1 MNTKQFIRK
10 YFKPVQGRQILV
22 FAIIIVYVIN
32 NLFGPLIISFLID
45 NVINGKEITSPFFI
59 WFANVLGS
67 VEYIREH
74 LWIGALALVAT
85 SLFLCLAMFFRGRLN
100 SSIAETACER
110 IRTDLYNHMQLLPF
124 SYQTRS
130 NSGDLIQRCTS
141 DVDNVRRFLGGRIG
155 EMFYA
160 VVMAIIAAMIM
171 FRINASLAI
180 YVVAFIPAIFVMS
193 SFFFK
198 RVQHFFNEYDEAES
212 RLTTMAQ
219 ENLSNLRVVRAF
231 NRENYEIDKFEKVN
245 KELSGIDLAWI
256 LELAR
261 QWGTGD
267 FMTLLPLLCIIIAGI
282 YKVIAGELTIGNF
295 SVFITY
301 TGMILWPIRQ
311 LARIVADLGKT
322 KVSIERLCEIF
333 SEPIE
338 DLETGVTFDP
348 HQDIV
353 FEDVCFKYD
362 DGTVPVLYDINLKIK
377 AGETVAIMGPTGSGK
392 STLVHLLTRLYDYN
406 SGSLRIGDVE
416 VKDMQKKFLRQNVG
430 IVLQEP
436 FLFSKTILDNIRIAR
451 QDAEKTKVYSAA
463 KIASVHDVI
472 NDFNAGYD
480 TLVGEKGVTLSG
492 GQKQRIAIARTI
504 LNGSQILV
512 FDDSLSAV
520 DTETDASIRNAI
532 RSLSKGCTT
541 IIIAHRVSSAQDAD
555 HIVVMEEGRIT
566 QYGTH
571 QQLLEQE
578 GLYRRIYEIQTAIEE
593 VK

>member
-1 MNTKQFIRK
+1 MNTSQFIRK
-10 YFKPVQGRQILV
+10 YLKPVVGRQVLV
-22 FAIIIVYVIN
+22 FAIIIVYVVN

-67 VEYIREH
+67 VEFIREH
-74 LWIGALALVAT
+74 LWIGALALVVT
-85 SLFLCLAMFFRGRLN
+85 SLLLCLAMFFRGRLN
-100 SSIAETACER
+100 SSIAETVCEN
-110 IRTDLYNHMQLLPF
+110 IRTDLYNHLQLLPF

-141 DVDNVRRFLGGRIG
+141 DVDNVRRFLSGRIG

-160 VVMAIIAAMIM
+160 LVMAVIAAIIM
-171 FRINASLAI
+171 FRINASLAV
-180 YVVAFIPAIFVMS
+180 YVIAFIPVIFAMS
-193 SFFFK
+193 AFFFK
-198 RVQHFFNEYDEAES
+198 RVQHYFNEYDEAEA

-231 NRENYEIDKFEKVN
+231 NRENYEIERFEKVN

-256 LELAR
+256 LELAK

-267 FMTLLPLLCIIIAGI
+267 FMTLLPLLCIIILGI

-322 KVSIERLCEIF
+322 RVSIQRLCEIF

-353 FEDVCFKYD
+353 FKDVCFKYD
-362 DGTVPVLYDINLKIK
+362 DGTLPVLYDINLRIK

-406 SGSLRIGDVE
+406 SGSLKIGDVE
-416 VKDMQKKFLRQNVG
+416 VRDMQKKFLRQNVG

-451 QDAEKTKVYSAA
+451 QDVDKNKVYSAA
-463 KIASVHDVI
+463 KVASVHDVI
-472 NDFNAGYD
+472 RDFNAGYD

-504 LNGSQILV
+504 LNESQILV

-520 DTETDASIRNAI
+520 DTE
-532 RSLSKGCTT
+532 
-541 IIIAHRVSSAQDAD
+541 
-555 HIVVMEEGRIT
+555 
-566 QYGTH
+566 
-571 QQLLEQE
+571 
-578 GLYRRIYEIQTAIEE
+578 
-593 VK
+593 